1 MSNPAG
7 AFQINVRAAIARA
20 RVRIKGTLHDP
31 VWLIAET
38 IIPIFS
44 IGGYVLLYRALG
56 APASYT
62 GFVII
67 GGAMIAFWMNML
79 WHMAAQFYW
88 EKEVGNLEMYLVAPI
103 SRMAI
108 LLGMALGSAITMG
121 LRVFGILLFG
131 TILFGVS
138 LSIGDPIALLLIFTL
153 TLASLYSLGIL
164 FSSLYLLWGRE
175 AWKMNEL
182 MQEPIYFLSGFYFQ
196 VRGNVV
202 VPLAMQFAAA
212 LIPMTF
218 GLEGMRRILVF
229 GEGLQSVAF
238 DIVAL
243 AVFSVV
249 LFFLARMMLSYMEN
263 LAKKEGR
270 LTLRWQ

>member
-1 MSNPAG
+1 MSSPAE

-31 VWLIAET
+31 AWLIAET

-121 LRVFGILLFG
+121 LRVSGILLFG

-218 GLEGMRRILVF
+218 GLEGLRRILVF

-238 DIVAL
+238 DIAVLAL
-243 AVFSVV
+243 FSVV